1 MFEPEA
7 PWPWKTKPGNSKLDD
22 DISRVLM
29 DKAAGRRNSVGRDG
43 QILVG
48 NEGSDKLRS
57 EKNETTL
64 AA

>member
-1 MFEPEA
+1 MNLELL
-7 PWPWKTKPGNSKLDD
+7 GHGRLSQVNSKLDD
-22 DISRVLM
+22 NISRVLM